1 MTNVELAHML
11 TDLAQV
17 AVYSK
22 EPHIQQ
28 QALTVFDA
36 LAKHAQ
42 EIEDEYNKLDI
53 KLTDEQEKAMKHS
66 TFWIIGEPHDKT
78 I

>member
-1 MTNVELAHML
+1 MTNVELTNLL

-17 AVYSK
+17 AVHSK
-22 EPHIQQ
+22 EPRIQH

-36 LAKHAQ
+36 LARHAQ
-42 EIEDEYNKLDI
+42 EHEDEYNKLDI
-53 KLTDEQEKAMKHS
+53 ELTDEQEKAMQHS

>member
-1 MTNVELAHML
+1 MTNVELTNLL

-17 AVYSK
+17 AVHSK
-22 EPHIQQ
+22 EPRIQQ

-42 EIEDEYNKLDI
+42 ELEDEYNKLDI
-53 KLTDEQEKAMKHS
+53 ELTDEQEKAMKHS